1 MMVIAS
7 LIHLVISKHLTVTSS
22 QAFELEINYYGRVFF
37 KVYFKIPFV
46 IFYDLDAYI

>member
-37 KVYFKIPFV
+37 LSLFQNSFCNI
-46 IFYDLDAYI
+46 L